1 MKTDRPVYLNLLQI
15 SLPLAGQV
23 SFAHRVTG
31 IVLFAGIAFGL
42 YVLDMALASPGG
54 FNEASELMQTG
65 LARFI
70 FLGLLFALVFHIVA
84 GVKHLLLD
92 FHLGDSLEAA
102 RLNAVLV
109 IVISVLATAALGVL
123 LW

>member
-1 MKTDRPVYLNLLQI
+1 
-15 SLPLAGQV
+15 
-23 SFAHRVTG
+23 
-31 IVLFAGIAFGL
+31 
-42 YVLDMALASPGG
+42 
-54 FNEASELMQTG
+54 MQTG

-70 FLGLLFALVFHIVA
+70 FLGLLFVLVFHIVA
-84 GVKHLLLD
+84 GVKHLLMD